1 MPPPL
6 PASPPPTEAPPPTP
20 VAPTPAP
27 VAPTPDPVELIP
39 EVILHVE
46 PDTQEPEVSI
56 ETSKFY
62 YRCPTVFYI
71 YFTLYVVEN
80 TITILKKA
88 STIFHVISC
97 SSL

>member
-1 MPPPL
+1 MVVFQEVKSEEMPPPL

-27 VAPTPDPVELIP
+27 VELIP

-56 ETSKFY
+56 
-62 YRCPTVFYI
+62 
-71 YFTLYVVEN
+71 
-80 TITILKKA
+80 
-88 STIFHVISC
+88 
-97 SSL
+97 